1 MQLLR
6 SIQERGDFEE
16 GELRCIFVESQPM
29 GRPTHAWTI
38 ADAATGVRETGQI
51 AIEDLLDLQP
61 WPPMPEG

>member
-1 MQLLR
+1 MRGEDERAR
-6 SIQERGDFEE
+6 SGYPA
-16 GELRCIFVESQPM
+16 ELRCIFVESQPM

-51 AIEDLLDLQP
+51 AVKDLLDLQP